1 MNIQRM
7 LTSAI
12 ALAIGFAAAAPA
24 MADQDVAVV
33 VTKHHYVYYGDHQI
47 YFAPDTK
54 TYYWQTDGRWQSGAM
69 LPSESVEYVKT
80 GGVPIDLDTD
90 HPYERNEWV
99 LKHYR
104 DKHDDNVK
112 DHDGH

>member
-1 MNIQRM
+1 MKIQRT

-24 MADQDVAVV
+24 MADQDTTVV
-33 VTKHHYVYYGDHQI
+33 VEKTTKRHYVYYGDHQI
-47 YFAPDTK
+47 YFAPETK
-54 TYYWQTDGRWQSGAM
+54 VYYWQADGRWQSGAA

-104 DKHDDNVK
+104 DKHDDDK
-112 DHDGH
+112 RD